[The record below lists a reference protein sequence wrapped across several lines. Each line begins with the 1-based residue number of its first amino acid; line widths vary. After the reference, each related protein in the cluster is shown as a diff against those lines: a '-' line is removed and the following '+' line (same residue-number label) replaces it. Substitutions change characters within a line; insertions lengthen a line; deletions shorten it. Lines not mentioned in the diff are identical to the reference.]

1 MSLLADF
8 NRASKHS
15 RETVIVNSYGDTTEQ
30 VRLHS
35 SWESDYQAY
44 LAKYNAEHKDE
55 INN

>member
-8 NRASKHS
+8 NQPSKHS
-15 RETVIVNSYGDTTEQ
+15 RETVIVNSYGDTAEQ

-35 SWESDYQAY
+35 SWESDYQVY